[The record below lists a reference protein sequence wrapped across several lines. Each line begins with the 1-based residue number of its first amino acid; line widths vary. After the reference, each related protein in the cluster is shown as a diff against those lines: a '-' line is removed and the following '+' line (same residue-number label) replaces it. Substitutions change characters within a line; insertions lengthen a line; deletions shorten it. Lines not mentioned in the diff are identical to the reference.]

1 MIQKEYCISVIMPVY
16 KASGYIGRAVASLVV
31 QTYNNF
37 ELILVDDCGGD
48 NSIEI
53 AVEILNNSRL
63 KSHYKIVTN
72 PHNLGVSLSRQSGM
86 YSSGGEFVI
95 HLDSDDY
102 FEPNML
108 ERLVN
113 VAKSASSDIVIC
125 NYFKESSSGSS
136 IVVKSVINQ
145 SLISIDDKIKYVKE
159 MLKGE
164 RASALWNKLIRRD
177 LFDKADF
184 RFDGNLRDDLS
195 ASPILVSLAQKIDF
209 VEDALVHYVLY
220 NSNSESVSV
229 GHLKLIS
236 NTIVMLE
243 ERFNTLGISMDEE
256 FLTYKAITKRKMI
269 LHPGTNSKDLKCAL
283 DLFPEVD
290 SAIRAGNNPEKKFQY
305 RTLLKLAS
313 GGNTALFRTY
323 RALITFVL
331 SL

>member
-1 MIQKEYCISVIMPVY
+1 MTQKEYCISVIMPVY
-16 KASGYIGRAVASLVV
+16 KASGYIGRAVTSLVV

-53 AVEILNNSRL
+53 AVKILDNSRL
-63 KSHYKIVTN
+63 KLHYKVVTN

-86 YSSGGEFVI
+86 HFSGGEFVI

-102 FEPNML
+102 FEPNLL

-113 VAKSASSDIVIC
+113 TAKFSSSDIVIC

-136 IVVKSVINQ
+136 IVVNSVINQ
-145 SLISIDDKIKYVKE
+145 SLISIEDKIKYVKE

-195 ASPILVSLAQKIDF
+195 ASPILILQAQKIDF

-243 ERFNTLGISMDEE
+243 ERFKTLGISMKEE

-269 LHPGTNSKDLKCAL
+269 LHPGTNSKDLKFAL
-283 DLFPEVD
+283 DLFPEVN

>member
-16 KASGYIGRAVASLVV
+16 KASGYIGRAVASLIV

-53 AVEILNNSRL
+53 AVEILKNSRL

-72 PHNLGVSLSRQSGM
+72 THNQGVSLSRQKGM
-86 YSSGGEFVI
+86 HSSSGEFVI

-102 FEPNML
+102 FEPNLL

-113 VAKSASSDIVIC
+113 TAKFSSSDIVIC
-125 NYFKESSSGSS
+125 NYFKESSSGNS
-136 IVVKSVINQ
+136 ILVNSVINQ

-159 MLKGE
+159 MLRGE
-164 RASALWNKLIRRD
+164 KASALWNKLIRRD

-195 ASPILVSLAQKIDF
+195 ASPILILQAQKVDF
-209 VEDALVHYVLY
+209 VGDALIHYVLY
-220 NSNSESVSV
+220 NSNSESVSA

-243 ERFNTLGISMDEE
+243 KRFKTLGISMEEE

-269 LHPGTNSKDLKCAL
+269 LHRGIKGRDLKFAL
-283 DLFPEVD
+283 DLFPEVN
-290 SAIRAGNNPEKKFQY
+290 SAIKAGNNPEKKFQY

-313 GGNTALFRTY
+313 GGDTVLFRTY
-323 RALITFVL
+323 RALITHL
-331 SL
+331 LAL